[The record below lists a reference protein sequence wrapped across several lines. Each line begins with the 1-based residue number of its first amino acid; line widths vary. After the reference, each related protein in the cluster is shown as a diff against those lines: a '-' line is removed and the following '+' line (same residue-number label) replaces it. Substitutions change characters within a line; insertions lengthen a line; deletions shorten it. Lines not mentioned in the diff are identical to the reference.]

1 MENENYLFFADGGDN
16 DQANDAIMFPASRFH
31 GAVSTNNTT
40 LEFFFKDAAGA
51 NSNDDISCTITA
63 DKHEAVCNEFA
74 SLATRTKTNTN
85 NFTVISDL
93 NGGLPSN
100 EGPISAVGIT
110 AITAMTITTA

>member
-1 MENENYLFFADGGDN
+1 MENENYLFFALAGDN
-16 DQANDAIMFPASRFH
+16 DANKDAVMFPASRFH
-31 GAVSTNNTT
+31 GAVSTANTT
-40 LEFFFKDAAGA
+40 LEFFFKDRAGA
-51 NSNDDISCTITA
+51 NSNDDVSCTITG

-93 NGGLPSN
+93 NDGLPSN

-110 AITAMTITTA
+110 AITAMTITTS